1 MREQPGFWDV
11 DERHAR
17 LSEAGDPL
25 ERLNSVVPW
34 EIFRKPLAKALKRSD
49 GSKGGRPPYDLV
61 LMFKVLVLQA
71 LYNLS
76 DDQAEF
82 MIQDRLSFMRF
93 LGLGLSDRVPD
104 AKTIWLFREHLAEA
118 RAVEKLFARFDKHLA
133 KAGYLAMGGQIVDAT
148 IVAAPK
154 QRNTDAEKADI
165 KAGKI
170 PEDWQDK
177 PAKLRQK
184 DRDARW
190 TVKFSKAK
198 VDAPGKTKQ
207 RDIAVP
213 AFGYKNHAAIDRR
226 HGFIR
231 GWSVTG
237 ASAWDGAQLA
247 KVVIKGNTGSTVWAD
262 TAYRSKK
269 NEAWL
274 ARNGFVS
281 DIHHK
286 KPRGRPM
293 SEAMSRANGRR
304 SKVRAAVEH
313 VFARQKGTMGLFV
326 RTIGIAR
333 ARAKIGM
340 ANLAYNL
347 TRFVWHQGRSVPA

>member
-1 MREQPGFWDV
+1 MRGQAGFWDI
-11 DERHAR
+11 DERYVR

-25 ERLNSVVPW
+25 EKLNAVVPW
-34 EIFRKPLAKALKRSD
+34 DVFRKPLAKALKRSD
-49 GSKGGRPPYDLV
+49 GAKGGRPPYDAV
-61 LMFKVLVLQA
+61 LMFKIMVLQA
-71 LYNLS
+71 LYSLS

-82 MIQDRLSFMRF
+82 QIQDRLSFMRF
-93 LGLGLSDRVPD
+93 LGLGLGDKVPD
-104 AKTIWLFREHLAEA
+104 AKTIWLFREHLTQA
-118 RAVEKLFARFDKHLA
+118 RAVENLFARFDKHLS

-148 IVAAPK
+148 IVSAPK
-154 QRNTDAEKADI
+154 QRNSDGEKADI
-165 KAGKI
+165 KAGKV
-170 PEDWQDK
+170 PEEWKDK

-198 VDAPGKTKQ
+198 VDEEGKTRQ

-213 AFGYKNHAAIDRR
+213 AFGYKNHASIDRR

-231 GWSVTG
+231 GWNVTS
-237 ASAWDGAQLA
+237 ASAYDGAQLSNVLD
-247 KVVIKGNTGSTVWAD
+247 KNNTGSTVWAD
-262 TAYRSKK
+262 TAYSSKK

-274 ARNGFVS
+274 EKNGYRS

-286 KPRGRPM
+286 KPKGRPM

-304 SKVRAAVEH
+304 SKIRAFVEH
-313 VFARQKGTMGLFV
+313 VFAQQKARMGLFV

-333 ARAKIGM
+333 ARTKIGM

-347 TRFVWHQGRSVPA
+347 TRYVWHQGRIAPA

>member
-1 MREQPGFWDV
+1 MRGQPGFWDV
-11 DERHAR
+11 DERYAR

-25 ERLNSVVPW
+25 QKLHSVIPW
-34 EIFRKPLAKALKRSD
+34 ELFRKPLAKALKRSD
-49 GSKGGRPPYDLV
+49 GAKGGRPPYDPV
-61 LMFKVLVLQA
+61 LMFKILVLQA

-93 LGLGLSDRVPD
+93 LGLGLSEKVPD
-104 AKTIWLFREHLAEA
+104 AKTVWLFREHLAQA
-118 RAVEKLFARFDKHLA
+118 GAVENLFARFDRYLTKG
-133 KAGYLAMGGQIVDAT
+133 GYLAMGGQIVDAT

-154 QRNTDAEKADI
+154 QRNSDGEKAEI
-165 KAGKI
+165 KAGEI
-170 PEDWQDK
+170 PEAWKGK

-198 VDAPGKTKQ
+198 PVDEGKPKHV
-207 RDIAVP
+207 DIAVP

-231 GWSVTG
+231 GWSVTD
-237 ASAWDGAQLA
+237 AAAYDGAQLHN
-247 KVVIKGNTGSTVWAD
+247 VIRRNTGSKVWAD

-274 ARNGFVS
+274 SEHGYVC
-281 DIHHK
+281 DIHRK
-286 KPRGRPM
+286 KPKGRPM
-293 SEAMSRANGRR
+293 SKRMSRANGRR
-304 SKVRAAVEH
+304 SKVRSAIEH
-313 VFARQKGTMGLFV
+313 VFARQKGPMGLFV
-326 RTIGIAR
+326 RTIGIVR
-333 ARAKIGM
+333 AKAKIGM
-340 ANLAYNL
+340 ANLAYNI
-347 TRFVWHQGRSVPA
+347 TRYVWHEGRSVPA